1 MHPAT
6 GENHVLTEWECSQA
20 SLPVHSAVQAAA
32 FAPAAILDLIQQV
45 RRPVWIVRDE
55 GRGRLGVAPA
65 GAGGRG
71 EAEEVCCSLVGALPP
86 LFPEWL
92 GDRSFC
98 EAHGTRFPYVVGAM
112 ANGLT
117 SPRMVIEAGR
127 AGFIGFFGAG
137 GLSPQRIEAAIDE
150 IAREL
155 GDKPFGSN
163 LIHNVHEP
171 ALEETTVD
179 LYLRRGVRRVS
190 AAAFMRLTPAV
201 VRYAATGLRRDARG
215 RVRRANHLFAKIS
228 RPETARAFMSPAPPE
243 LLDALVAKG
252 QLTREE
258 ADLALTVPVAENV
271 TVEADSG
278 GHTDNRPLNA
288 IFPVIAALR
297 DELTA
302 AHGYD
307 RPIRLGAAGGL
318 GTPVAV
324 ASAFS
329 LGAAY
334 VLTGSVNQSAV
345 ESGLGAG
352 GKALLARAGVAD
364 VMMAPSADMFELGAQ
379 VQVLRRGTLFGP
391 RAQRLYA
398 AYKAYPSIEAIPA
411 AEKARLE
418 EEIFRMPLERVWE
431 ETERFWSRRD
441 PGQVQRA
448 ASDPKHKMAL
458 CFRWYLG
465 QASRWAIDDL
475 AERRTDFQIWCGPAL
490 GAFNAWARGSFLEAP
505 AQRTVAQIGLNLLEG
520 AAVVSRAQQL
530 RSFGVPVPPAA
541 FQFRP
546 RPLA

>member
-1 MHPAT
+1 MT
-6 GENHVLTEWECSQA
+6 EGEPSET
-20 SLPVHSAVQAAA
+20 SLPTHGVVGIGPAA
-32 FAPAAILDLIQQV
+32 FAPAGILDLIQQV
-45 RRPVWIVRDE
+45 RRPVAIVRDE
-55 GRGRLGVAPA
+55 RLGRLGVVPA
-65 GAGGRG
+65 GVDGRG
-71 EAEEVCCSLVGALPP
+71 EAQAERGTLVGLLPALY
-86 LFPEWL
+86 PEWL

-98 EAHGTRFPYVVGAM
+98 ETNGTRFPYVVGAM

-117 SPRMVIEAGR
+117 SARMVIEAGR
-127 AGFIGFFGAG
+127 AGFVGFFGAG
-137 GLSPQRIEAAIDE
+137 GLSPQRIEAAVDE

-171 ALEETTVD
+171 ALEDATVD

-201 VRYAATGLRRDARG
+201 VRYSATGLRRDARG
-215 RVRRANHLFAKIS
+215 RVRRVNHLFAKIS

-243 LLDALVAKG
+243 LLEALVAKG

-302 AHGYD
+302 THGYH

-345 ESGLGAG
+345 ESGLGTG

-364 VMMAPSADMFELGAQ
+364 VMMAPSADMFELGVQ

-391 RAQRLYA
+391 RAHRLYSA
-398 AYKAYPSIEAIPA
+398 FSAHPGIDAIPA
-411 AEKARLE
+411 AERARLE
-418 EEIFRMPLERVWE
+418 EDIFRMPLERVWE

-441 PGQVQRA
+441 PSQVERA
-448 ASDPKHKMAL
+448 AGDPKHKMAL

-490 GAFNAWARGSFLEAP
+490 GAFNAWARGSFLEDP
-505 AQRTVAQIGLNLLEG
+505 AHRTVAQIGLNLLEG
-520 AAVVSRAQQL
+520 AAVVARAQQL